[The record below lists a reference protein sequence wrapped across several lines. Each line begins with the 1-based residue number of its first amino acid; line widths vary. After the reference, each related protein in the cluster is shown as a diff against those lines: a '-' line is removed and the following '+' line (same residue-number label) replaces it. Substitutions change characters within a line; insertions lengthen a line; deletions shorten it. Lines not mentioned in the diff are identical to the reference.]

1 MIIHTPSKKENKN
14 DAGLNIS
21 NQSAS
26 SPQVCFRFLFD
37 PVHPS
42 AFCLSR
48 KYTLHIKNF
57 PFSPPPPTPSHF
69 NPPGNSGMTLL
80 TIIHYTTKNMT
91 LSPSI
96 YPLKEEDSSAF
107 LYNYS
112 YNNYFLI
119 KYYFDTLPSKQ
130 KSWPF
135 PAGHFKL
142 LSS

>member
-1 MIIHTPSKKENKN
+1 MIIHPPSKKENKN

-26 SPQVCFRFLFD
+26 SPQVCFCFLFD

-57 PFSPPPPTPSHF
+57 PFSPPPPPPTPSHF

-112 YNNYFLI
+112 YNIFSSNIMLI
-119 KYYFDTLPSKQ
+119 PSLPNK
-130 KSWPF
+130 KV
-135 PAGHFKL
+135 GHFQL
-142 LSS
+142 GTLSC

>member
-57 PFSPPPPTPSHF
+57 SFSPPPPPPLPISILQEILEWHYWPSYTIPQKIWLWVPVYTLWKRRTAVHF
-69 NPPGNSGMTLL
+69 Y
-80 TIIHYTTKNMT
+80 IIIAIIIIFSSNIILIPSLPNKKVGHFQLGT
-91 LSPSI
+91 LSC
-96 YPLKEEDSSAF
+96 
-107 LYNYS
+107 
-112 YNNYFLI
+112 
-119 KYYFDTLPSKQ
+119 
-130 KSWPF
+130 
-135 PAGHFKL
+135 
-142 LSS
+142 